1 MTSISSIET
10 VTVRSLS
17 PSVLSSSNEHEWTWL
32 THEAGTSATKGKKKE
47 VDIPLDEFE
56 SDERPEGTDSSIYPP
71 LNDNET
77 ETRRVQEV
85 RRHTCYEVRAQMLA
99 SLRT

>member
-10 VTVRSLS
+10 VTPRSLS
-17 PSVLSSSNEHEWTWL
+17 PLVLSSSEHERTWL
-32 THEAGTSATKGKKKE
+32 THEAGTSATKGKQKE

-56 SDERPEGTDSSIYPP
+56 SDERPEGTDSSTYPP
-71 LNDNET
+71 LNDNEA

-85 RRHTCYEVRAQMLA
+85 RSHACYEVHAQMLN
-99 SLRT
+99 SLTRT